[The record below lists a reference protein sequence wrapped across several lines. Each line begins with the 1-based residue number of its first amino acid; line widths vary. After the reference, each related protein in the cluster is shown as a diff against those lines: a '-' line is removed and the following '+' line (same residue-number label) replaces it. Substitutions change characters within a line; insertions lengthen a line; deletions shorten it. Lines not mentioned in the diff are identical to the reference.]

1 MSREKGGAEVAPRL
15 WRGGARGVSIMR
27 FSWRLILDVIAPAFF
42 TCGIAYFAYDAVIGA
57 TGYRALRALEAEAE
71 AKAAEVAELSAE
83 RRRLETLA
91 EQLNPRSLDPDM
103 ADEKIRAVL
112 GYVENGDLVI
122 PRDQLEEILGGE
134 AAGAGG

>member
-1 MSREKGGAEVAPRL
+1 
-15 WRGGARGVSIMR
+15 MR
-27 FSWRLILDVIAPAFF
+27 FSWRLLFDVIAPAFF
-42 TCGIAYFAYDAVIGA
+42 TCGIVYFAYDAVIGA

-71 AKAAEVAELSAE
+71 TKAAEVADLAAE
-83 RRRLETLA
+83 RRRLEIVA

-122 PRDQLEEILGGE
+122 PRDQLREILE
-134 AAGAGG
+134 RAAAAKAGG